1 MKDLPSSILPIS
13 ISLYTPKGVHCY
25 QYDKLRPTRFVL
37 LSCEDDGDQEK
48 YIERFNN
55 TTLLKLKQQEVY
67 DELAVIGNRELIGA
81 TDICLLC
88 YEKPDDFCHRH
99 LIAKWF
105 AKAGIDVVEYIY
117 TSDKEEKNETIFRN

>member
-1 MKDLPSSILPIS
+1 MNLIWIIKKLYLSS
-13 ISLYTPKGVHCY
+13 YK
-25 QYDKLRPTRFVL
+25 
-37 LSCEDDGDQEK
+37 DDGDREK

-55 TTLLKLKQQEVY
+55 TTLLKQQEVY

-117 TSDKEEKNETIFRN
+117 TSDEEEKNETIFRN

>member
-1 MKDLPSSILPIS
+1 MNLIWIIKKLYLSS
-13 ISLYTPKGVHCY
+13 YK
-25 QYDKLRPTRFVL
+25 
-37 LSCEDDGDQEK
+37 DDGDQEK

-67 DELAVIGNRELIGA
+67 YELAVIGNRELIGA
-81 TDICLLC
+81 ADICLLC

-99 LIAKWF
+99 LLAKWF

-117 TSDKEEKNETIFRN
+117 TSDKEEKK